1 MMKLKF
7 TSLFILLPFLI
18 LGQIKNIDAGIYKV
32 KYDEKLENPIEVTYT
47 ILCPEGKA
55 SRKGMD
61 FYTVDSVHTAN
72 NDDYK
77 NNIWDKGHMA
87 PAAGFNCDKE
97 TLKKTFSYLNSALQ
111 HQGLNRGVWKALEAY
126 ERELALTES
135 PVKVKIDIKFSDKPE
150 RVPAGAAIPLGFN
163 KIITTSKRILSFYF
177 PNEQPKKLSFK
188 EYKL

>member
-1 MMKLKF
+1 
-7 TSLFILLPFLI
+7 
-18 LGQIKNIDAGIYKV
+18 
-32 KYDEKLENPIEVTYT
+32 
-47 ILCPEGKA
+47 
-55 SRKGMD
+55 
-61 FYTVDSVHTAN
+61 
-72 NDDYK
+72 
-77 NNIWDKGHMA
+77 MA

-97 TLKKTFSYLNSALQ
+97 TLKTFSYLNSALQ

-150 RVPAGAAIPLGFN
+150 RVPAGAAIPLGFT